1 MRQGAVERALGKL
14 VTADAFRARCFA
26 EPALASLTAGLAL
39 SPVELEV
46 LAHLS
51 PRVLAHCSRRLDD
64 RIRRLPIAAAQ
75 RAAPRGGG
83 HRRRPASGRVVHRKG
98 DRARG
103 VALAGRGGQGIP
115 GRPPPR
121 GRRGPRRGSIGRRSR
136 PEEPGPGK
144 GGFR

>member
-14 VTADAFRARCFA
+14 VTDDAFRARFFA

-83 HRRRPASGRVVHRKG
+83 PQTPTGFRPRRPQEGGPRKG
-98 DRARG
+98 
-103 VALAGRGGQGIP
+103 
-115 GRPPPR
+115 
-121 GRRGPRRGSIGRRSR
+121 RGPRGQ
-136 PEEPGPGK
+136 
-144 GGFR
+144 GGTGHPWTLAPPRAAWPSQRIHRTPLSP

>member
-83 HRRRPASGRVVHRKG
+83 ATDAARLPAASSTGRGTAQGAWPSRAGG
-98 DRARG
+98 DRASLDARPPAGG
-103 VALAGRGGQGIP
+103 VALAEDP
-115 GRPPPR
+115 
-121 GRRGPRRGSIGRRSR
+121 
-136 PEEPGPGK
+136 
-144 GGFR
+144 